1 MRPSE
6 KAAARR
12 QFGAAVLQGILAGLL
27 LGAAF
32 AGGYFYHDYADR
44 RMNSTTDYG
53 LLQEAE
59 GLLAGHYLYE
69 LPPGEELVH
78 SAAAGMVAALE
89 DPYTYFVEPQTAEID
104 SNNLA
109 GSFGGIGAEITVD
122 EQARYVIV
130 RVYPDNPAE
139 GAGVEEG
146 DIIAAVDGREVD
158 ATTTDMNALLSL
170 VRGDIGDPVVLTLQ
184 RGDEVFDVE
193 IVRAELL
200 IPSTFWRVL
209 EEDQRVG
216 YIQVTRFTTRS
227 PEEVKQAIEELR
239 EQNVDAYVLDLRNNG
254 GGLVDAAVEVAS
266 EFLNGGVVL
275 YEQRQGGA
283 ERVFNA
289 TRGGA
294 ALDEPLAVL
303 VNNGTASAAEIVAGA
318 LQERGR
324 ATLVGEQ
331 TFGKGSVQLIL
342 PLSDA
347 SSLHVTTAEWYT
359 PERYRIQGQG
369 LAPDV
374 EVTGD
379 EDGQA
384 ALTAAVELLASALP
398 VAEVESSSR

>member
-1 MRPSE
+1 MLLKPAQRGSPSRHTREADFVPAESGAKSAWRRRQCAVPKTVATHSLVCYNPECVGARRAGVPATAFNTATILAQGVPQTAAGRFIKGNSRVTRMRPSE

-12 QFGAAVLQGILAGLL
+12 QFGAAVLQCILAGLL

-44 RMNSTTDYG
+44 QMNATTDYG

-139 GAGVEEG
+139 GAGVEER

-184 RGDEVFDVE
+184 RGDEV
-193 IVRAELL
+193 
-200 IPSTFWRVL
+200 
-209 EEDQRVG
+209 
-216 YIQVTRFTTRS
+216 
-227 PEEVKQAIEELR
+227 
-239 EQNVDAYVLDLRNNG
+239 
-254 GGLVDAAVEVAS
+254 
-266 EFLNGGVVL
+266 
-275 YEQRQGGA
+275 
-283 ERVFNA
+283 
-289 TRGGA
+289 
-294 ALDEPLAVL
+294 
-303 VNNGTASAAEIVAGA
+303 
-318 LQERGR
+318 
-324 ATLVGEQ
+324 
-331 TFGKGSVQLIL
+331 
-342 PLSDA
+342 
-347 SSLHVTTAEWYT
+347 
-359 PERYRIQGQG
+359 
-369 LAPDV
+369 
-374 EVTGD
+374 
-379 EDGQA
+379 
-384 ALTAAVELLASALP
+384 
-398 VAEVESSSR
+398 

>member
-1 MRPSE
+1 
-6 KAAARR
+6 
-12 QFGAAVLQGILAGLL
+12 
-27 LGAAF
+27 
-32 AGGYFYHDYADR
+32 
-44 RMNSTTDYG
+44 
-53 LLQEAE
+53 
-59 GLLAGHYLYE
+59 
-69 LPPGEELVH
+69 
-78 SAAAGMVAALE
+78 
-89 DPYTYFVEPQTAEID
+89 
-104 SNNLA
+104 
-109 GSFGGIGAEITVD
+109 
-122 EQARYVIV
+122 ARYVIV

-283 ERVFNA
+283 DRVFNA
-289 TRGGA
+289 TRGGT
-294 ALDEPLAVL
+294 ALDEPIAVL

-324 ATLVGEQ
+324 ATLVGEP
-331 TFGKGSVQLIL
+331 TFGKGSVRLIL

-347 SSLHVTTAEWYT
+347 SSLHVTTAEWY
-359 PERYRIQGQG
+359 
-369 LAPDV
+369 
-374 EVTGD
+374 
-379 EDGQA
+379 
-384 ALTAAVELLASALP
+384 
-398 VAEVESSSR
+398 

>member
-1 MRPSE
+1 MQTSD
-6 KAAARR
+6 KLAARR
-12 QFGAAVLQGILAGLL
+12 QFGMAVLQGILAGLL

-32 AGGYFYHDYADR
+32 AGGYFYHDFATNR
-44 RMNSTTDYG
+44 TASTTDYG

-59 GLLAGHYLYE
+59 GLLAGHYLYDM
-69 LPPGEELVH
+69 PPSEELVH
-78 SAAAGMVAALE
+78 SAAAGMVASLE

-104 SNNLA
+104 HNNLA
-109 GSFGGIGAEITVD
+109 GSFGGIGAEIAVD
-122 EQARYVIV
+122 EQGRYVIA
-130 RVYPDNPAE
+130 RIYLDNPAHA
-139 GAGVEEG
+139 AGVQEG
-146 DIIAAVDGREVD
+146 DVIAAVDGREVA

-170 VRGDIGDPVVLTLQ
+170 VRGEVGDPVVLTLQ
-184 RGDEVFDVE
+184 RGDEIFDVE
-193 IVRAELL
+193 IIRAELL

-227 PEEVKQAIEELR
+227 PEEVREALAELR
-239 EQNVDAYVLDLRNNG
+239 EQNVDAYILDLRNNG
-254 GGLVDAAVEVAS
+254 GGLVDAAVGVAG

-275 YEQRQGGA
+275 YEQRQGDA

-289 TRGGA
+289 SRGGA
-294 ALDEPLAVL
+294 ALEEPLAIL

-318 LQERGR
+318 LQERDR

-384 ALTAAVELLASALP
+384 TLAAAVELLTLALP
-398 VAEVESSSR
+398 VAEAESQ